1 MTASFDKLKVVV
13 IEDNNHM
20 RMLLLSLLHAFG
32 VKHAVGESNGKSG
45 FILVQAV
52 KPDFVVTDYA
62 MHPVDGVEFVKM
74 VRALHTPLAWLPII
88 MVTGHSERR
97 YIEQARDAGVTEF
110 LIKPITAHSLYLRI
124 MEVIERP
131 RQFVRAPMFAGPDRR
146 RKNIAQAAKR
156 RITDGHRD
164 VEFR

>member
-1 MTASFDKLKVVV
+1 MTASFKKLKVVV

-32 VKHAVGESNGKSG
+32 VKHAIGETNGKSG
-45 FILVQAV
+45 FVLVQAV

-62 MHPVDGVEFVKM
+62 MEPVNGVEFVRLI
-74 VRALHTPLAWLPII
+74 RALHTPLAWIPII
-88 MVTGHSERR
+88 MVTGHSERH

-110 LIKPITAHSLYLRI
+110 LSKPITARALYLRI

-131 RQFVRAPMFAGPDRR
+131 RQFVRAPTFAGPDRR
-146 RKNIAQAAKR
+146 RKTLPHFAKR
-156 RITDGHRD
+156 RSTDHE
-164 VEFR
+164 VEFK